1 MRTDKSCL
9 PGNLCYNPPEGK
21 TVNSSTRRMTSSDVD
36 VSTPSRRRR
45 SPPGA
50 WWVLLAVLFLAA
62 LARFCVLDRV
72 PPGWRDDELI
82 EIGMDT
88 RIQEGWRP
96 LYIRE
101 AEGHEPLFHYLHAG
115 TLALFGHN
123 AFGYRWLPAAF
134 GLLSTALIVT
144 LVWRLF
150 GFRVAALAGGLYAVG
165 LWPVLYSRFG
175 VRHIGVMP
183 FILLALYALT
193 RSSNLVPRSL
203 KEPTLQ
209 ASLGIWSWVLGAS
222 MGLGLYVYYAAWVM
236 PVLVVVFGAYLMVF
250 DRRRFRQS
258 WPALVL
264 ALVVAG
270 LIFFPLGWDL
280 AHGPAVT
287 RITVT
292 GAPLRALFN
301 GDPLPVIQTTLGTL
315 GMFTFSGDP
324 EWLYNFSSLP
334 VFDWII
340 GVLFYLGLVICLLR
354 VRQARYGFVLAWI
367 VVGISPAFISV
378 PPASYS
384 HTFAAQGAAYL
395 MPAIGLIELSNLK
408 LQTLALVLRSGA
420 FGSAGVSNLKSR
432 LPHLKFETRNLI
444 LALAIAWT
452 ARYTLHYYF
461 DWWAN
466 HAMVRF
472 QYHADTHDL
481 ARWLDAQPEGGG
493 LAIST
498 TTNEFPLEPLALA
511 FDLKREDIAPRW
523 FDAEWALV
531 FPHGGASRIALLSFP
546 HLNPLLE
553 SYLPSQLIAE
563 HRNPPTGQLAFRVY
577 QDSTAPGSHGVV
589 PGGAP
594 IFGARLT
601 LVDAVLPVAPRP
613 GGEGWLVTT
622 WRVDGALTGPLQVF
636 AHLLDA
642 GGQMI
647 GGDDRLS
654 VLVESLRVG
663 DVFLQ
668 LNRLPRPAQANCAP
682 CRIRLGVYNPETGE
696 RLLTAAGDSTLLPVE
711 VSP

>member
-1 MRTDKSCL
+1 MWL
-9 PGNLCYNPPEGK
+9 
-21 TVNSSTRRMTSSDVD
+21 
-36 VSTPSRRRR
+36 
-45 SPPGA
+45 A
-50 WWVLLAVLFLAA
+50 LLAVLILAA
-62 LARFCVLDRV
+62 LARFSALDLV

-123 AFGYRWLPAAF
+123 TFGYRWLPAAF
-134 GLLSTALIVT
+134 GLLSTALIVA
-144 LVWRLF
+144 LVRRLF
-150 GFRVAALAGGLYAVG
+150 GIGMAALAGGLYAVG
-165 LWPVLYSRFG
+165 MWPVLYSRFG

-183 FILLALYALT
+183 FILLALYALVQISDLGSQ
-193 RSSNLVPRSL
+193 SS
-203 KEPTLQ
+203 KEPGRQ
-209 ASLGIWSWVLGAS
+209 ARIGVWSWVLGAS
-222 MGLGLYVYYAAWVM
+222 MGLGLYVYYAAWVI
-236 PVLVVVFGAYLMVF
+236 PALVVVFAAYLSVF
-250 DRRRFRQS
+250 DRRRFRKS

-270 LIFFPLGWDL
+270 AIFFPLGWDL

-287 RITVT
+287 RIQVT
-292 GAPLRALFN
+292 GAPLRALFD
-301 GDPLPVIQTTLGTL
+301 GDPLPVLQTTLGTL
-315 GMFTFSGDP
+315 GMFTFAGDP
-324 EWLYNFSSLP
+324 EWLYNFSGLP
-334 VFDWII
+334 VFDWIT
-340 GVLFYLGLVICLLR
+340 GSLFYLGLVFCLLR
-354 VRQARYGFVLAWI
+354 VRQVRYGFVLAWI

-384 HTFAAQGAAYL
+384 HTFAAQGAVYL

-408 LQTLALVLRSGA
+408 FQTPAPAFRSV
-420 FGSAGVSNLKSR
+420 SAGVSKLKSH
-432 LPHLKFETRNLI
+432 LPYLKPATWYLLF
-444 LALAIAWT
+444 ALAIAWT

-472 QYHADTHDL
+472 QYHADTHEL
-481 ARWLDAQPEGGG
+481 ARWLDAQPDRSD

-498 TTNEFPLEPLALA
+498 TTNEFPLEPLALS
-511 FDLKREDIAPRW
+511 FDLKREDLAPRW

-531 FPHGGASRIALLSFP
+531 FPRGGPSRIVLLSFP

-553 SYLPSQLIAE
+553 PYLPSQLIAE
-563 HRNPPTGQLAFRVY
+563 YRNPATGQLAFRVY
-577 QDSTAPGSHGVV
+577 RDSTAAGPRGVV
-589 PGGAP
+589 PGDEPTLGS
-594 IFGARLT
+594 RLT
-601 LVDAVLPVAPRP
+601 LVEAALPVAPP
-613 GGEGWLVTT
+613 AGGDGWLVTT
-622 WRVDGALTGPLQVF
+622 WSVDGTLTGPLQVF

-642 GGQMI
+642 SGQMI

-654 VLVESLRVG
+654 VLVESLRTG
-663 DVFLQ
+663 DVFVQ

-682 CRIRLGVYNPETGE
+682 CRVRFGVYNPDTGE
-696 RLLTAAGDSTLLPVE
+696 RLRTATGDSILLPIE